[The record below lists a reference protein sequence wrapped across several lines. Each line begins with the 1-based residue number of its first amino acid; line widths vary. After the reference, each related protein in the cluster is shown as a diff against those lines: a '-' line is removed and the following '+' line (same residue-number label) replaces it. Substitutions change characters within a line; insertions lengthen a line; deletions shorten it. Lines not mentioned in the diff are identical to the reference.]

1 MRKFEPVLLVAAS
14 LCLPLPVNGADENS
28 AAADAEIAEITVK
41 ARRVANTLPAGT
53 FAAPATVLRFDPQ
66 TELQSRGLPEGQAD
80 VTVRGGLFE
89 NTGFKAAAVTIMDP
103 QTGHYVAELPID
115 PESLSLPELL
125 TGVDNALA
133 GFNSNIA
140 TVRYTLPLLRDG
152 GSAMLGV
159 GDNELK
165 FGSLRLANVF
175 RVSGGADIGLS
186 MSAAFSEGDGT
197 VDDGDHEFQRYNFH
211 LQRSAD
217 RVQSDLILA
226 YQDKFYGWPGAYTGF
241 ASLPETD
248 DTQTTLLLANH
259 RHETERGW
267 WQVGAFYRRLVD
279 DYDFDRRTRESGAPG
294 SFDHETRVVGL
305 GFEGV
310 LRQGKLDWN
319 YAGQFT
325 ADDLVRSTDL
335 LNSEFTTRNYGT
347 LSLVPSLEFY
357 REDGRSITIRFGGTV
372 DVSNRDSDAVSPV
385 LGATLSR
392 NTPSGTRSLTIE
404 YAGTSQLPGYT
415 VLGSGPSGLFG
426 GNSGLGREK
435 AGQFL
440 VALAQDAPDWGGSM
454 AVFYRQDD
462 NLVDW
467 TFATESPFAR
477 QANAVDLDVFG
488 IEVLYS
494 RAWDPLDLSVG
505 YTYLDKD
512 SDYGTATVDA
522 SFYALNFARHRA
534 TLAIR
539 YRFGEGLEFSLDNE
553 YRKQED
559 NPLRTTSGEAFVV
572 SASLAWAPANGSGF
586 GVAVTA
592 DNLTDDD
599 YQQFPGTPAVGRQV
613 SISAR
618 YRW

>member
-1 MRKFEPVLLVAAS
+1 MRIFEPVLLVAVS
-14 LCLPLPVNGADENS
+14 LCLPLSVNGADGNP

-53 FAAPATVLRFDPQ
+53 FAAPTTVLRFDPQ

-152 GSAMLGV
+152 GSAILGV
-159 GDNELK
+159 GDSDLK
-165 FGSLRLANVF
+165 FGSLRWANVF

-186 MSAAFSEGDGT
+186 ISAALSEGDGT

-211 LQRSAD
+211 LQRSAE
-217 RVQSDLILA
+217 RAQSDLILA

-279 DYDFDRRTRESGAPG
+279 DYDFDRRTQESGAPG
-294 SFDHETRVVGL
+294 SFDHETRVAGL
-305 GFEGV
+305 GFEGMS
-310 LRQGKLDWN
+310 RQGKLDWN

-357 REDGRSITIRFGGTV
+357 RDDGRSITIRFGGTV

-385 LGATLSR
+385 LGATMSR
-392 NTPSGTRSLTIE
+392 STEAGTRSLTIE

-435 AGQFL
+435 AGQLL
-440 VALAQDAPDWGGSM
+440 VALTQDAPDWRGSIAM
-454 AVFYRQDD
+454 FYRQDD

-488 IEVLYS
+488 IEALYS
-494 RAWDPLDLSVG
+494 RAWDSLDLSVG

-512 SDYGTATVDA
+512 SDYGTANVDA

-539 YRFGEGLEFSLDNE
+539 YRFGEGIEFSLDNE

-572 SASLAWAPANGSGF
+572 SASLTWAPANGSGF

>member
-1 MRKFEPVLLVAAS
+1 
-14 LCLPLPVNGADENS
+14 
-28 AAADAEIAEITVK
+28 
-41 ARRVANTLPAGT
+41 
-53 FAAPATVLRFDPQ
+53 
-66 TELQSRGLPEGQAD
+66 
-80 VTVRGGLFE
+80 
-89 NTGFKAAAVTIMDP
+89 
-103 QTGHYVAELPID
+103 
-115 PESLSLPELL
+115 
-125 TGVDNALA
+125 
-133 GFNSNIA
+133 
-140 TVRYTLPLLRDG
+140 
-152 GSAMLGV
+152 MLGV

-165 FGSLRLANVF
+165 FGSLRWANVF

>member
-1 MRKFEPVLLVAAS
+1 MRIFEPVLLVAVS
-14 LCLPLPVNGADENS
+14 LCLPLSVNGADGNL

-53 FAAPATVLRFDPQ
+53 FAAPTTVLRFDPQ

-125 TGVDNALA
+125 MGVDNALA

-152 GSAMLGV
+152 GSAILGV
-159 GDNELK
+159 GDSDLK
-165 FGSLRLANVF
+165 FGSLRWANVF

-186 MSAAFSEGDGT
+186 ISAALSEGDGT

-211 LQRSAD
+211 LQRSAE
-217 RVQSDLILA
+217 RAQSDLILA

-279 DYDFDRRTRESGAPG
+279 DYDFDRRTQESGAPG
-294 SFDHETRVVGL
+294 SFDHETRVAGL
-305 GFEGV
+305 GFEGMN
-310 LRQGKLDWN
+310 RQGKLDWN

-357 REDGRSITIRFGGTV
+357 RDDGRSITIRFGGTV

-385 LGATLSR
+385 LGATMSR
-392 NTPSGTRSLTIE
+392 STEAGTRSLTIE

-435 AGQFL
+435 AGQLL
-440 VALAQDAPDWGGSM
+440 VALTQDAPDWRGSIAM
-454 AVFYRQDD
+454 FYRQDD

-488 IEVLYS
+488 IEALYS
-494 RAWDPLDLSVG
+494 RAWDSLDLSVG

-512 SDYGTATVDA
+512 SDYGTANVDA

-539 YRFGEGLEFSLDNE
+539 YRFGEGIEFSLDNE

-572 SASLAWAPANGSGF
+572 SASLTWAPANGSGF

>member
-1 MRKFEPVLLVAAS
+1 MRIFEPVLLVAVS
-14 LCLPLPVNGADENS
+14 LCLPLSVNGADGNL

-53 FAAPATVLRFDPQ
+53 FAAPTTVLRFDPQ

-152 GSAMLGV
+152 GSAILGV
-159 GDNELK
+159 GDSDLK
-165 FGSLRLANVF
+165 FGSLRWANVF

-186 MSAAFSEGDGT
+186 ISAALSEGDGT

-211 LQRSAD
+211 LQRSAE
-217 RVQSDLILA
+217 RAQSDLILA

-279 DYDFDRRTRESGAPG
+279 DYDFDRRTQESGAPG
-294 SFDHETRVVGL
+294 SFDHETRVAGL
-305 GFEGV
+305 GFEGMS
-310 LRQGKLDWN
+310 RQGKLDWN

-357 REDGRSITIRFGGTV
+357 RDDGRSITIRFGGTV

-385 LGATLSR
+385 LGATMSR
-392 NTPSGTRSLTIE
+392 STEAGTRSLTIE

-435 AGQFL
+435 AGQLL
-440 VALAQDAPDWGGSM
+440 VALTQDAPDWRGSIAM
-454 AVFYRQDD
+454 FYRQDD

-488 IEVLYS
+488 IEALYS
-494 RAWDPLDLSVG
+494 RAWDSLDLSVG

-512 SDYGTATVDA
+512 SDYGTANVDA

-539 YRFGEGLEFSLDNE
+539 YRFGEGIEFSLDNE

-572 SASLAWAPANGSGF
+572 SASLTWAPANGSGF

>member
-1 MRKFEPVLLVAAS
+1 MRIFEPVLLVAVS
-14 LCLPLPVNGADENS
+14 LCLPLSVNGADGNL

-53 FAAPATVLRFDPQ
+53 FAAPTTVLRFDPQ

-152 GSAMLGV
+152 GSAILGV
-159 GDNELK
+159 GDSDLK
-165 FGSLRLANVF
+165 FGSLRWANVF

-186 MSAAFSEGDGT
+186 ISAALSEGDGT

-211 LQRSAD
+211 LQRSAE
-217 RVQSDLILA
+217 RAQSDLILA

-279 DYDFDRRTRESGAPG
+279 DYDFDRRTQESGAPG
-294 SFDHETRVVGL
+294 SFDHETRVAGL
-305 GFEGV
+305 GFEGMN
-310 LRQGKLDWN
+310 RQGKLDWN

-357 REDGRSITIRFGGTV
+357 RDDGRSITIRFGGTV

-385 LGATLSR
+385 LGATMSR
-392 NTPSGTRSLTIE
+392 STEAGTRSLTIE

-435 AGQFL
+435 AGQLL
-440 VALAQDAPDWGGSM
+440 VALTQDAPDWRGSIAM
-454 AVFYRQDD
+454 FYRQDD

-488 IEVLYS
+488 IEALYS
-494 RAWDPLDLSVG
+494 RAWDSLDLSVG

-512 SDYGTATVDA
+512 SDYGTANVDA

-539 YRFGEGLEFSLDNE
+539 YRFGEGIEFSLDNE

-572 SASLAWAPANGSGF
+572 SASLTWAPANGSGF